1 MFDWPENVMPLPS
14 RSFSRSNE
22 YSNARSRMDSG
33 RARQR
38 PRYTE
43 EVAFTGVVFELDTAQ
58 LSYFKGI
65 WEHKLNNGNDWFT
78 MRLPMADGE
87 ILTLQEVRFISDFQ
101 ETYQSFTDWE
111 VSAQIEYRDP
121 PTISEEDLNEA
132 LYPDIPPTEPVPP
145 NSLTYGGNDLYFE
158 DNYLTYN

>member
-1 MFDWPENVMPLPS
+1 
-14 RSFSRSNE
+14 
-22 YSNARSRMDSG
+22 MDSG

-121 PTISEEDLNEA
+121 PTISEEDLDDEILNSQ
-132 LYPDIPPTEPVPP
+132 PVPE
-145 NSLTYGGNDLYFE
+145 NVLTYGGEDLYFNA
-158 DNYLTYN
+158 NYLTYN